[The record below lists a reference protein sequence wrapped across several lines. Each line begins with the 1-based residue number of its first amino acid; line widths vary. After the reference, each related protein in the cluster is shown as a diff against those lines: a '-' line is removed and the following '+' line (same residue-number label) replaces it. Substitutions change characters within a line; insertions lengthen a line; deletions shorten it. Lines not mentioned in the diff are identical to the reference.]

1 METICVRASFA
12 LVLGVAALAA
22 CTAPVPTQSAAPTTN
37 PTAVVGATSAVMG
50 KGTWT
55 AETGIYGTYNH
66 FGNPPN
72 GPPTY
77 LCGVGYNVNYV
88 GGAPLVFVDVSV
100 LFPDAFAKHVTQST
114 IDRVLGWQH
123 TAVQINSPQPRD
135 AAWLSRRGEA
145 IGAICQNGPSD
156 LDSVR
161 GTILKLS
168 WQTVEGSYEQEFV
181 IDEVRGEMMA
191 CGGQDGRIRIVWAD
205 PRQC

>member
-77 LCGVGYNVNYV
+77 LCGVGYNINYV
-88 GGAPLVFVDVSV
+88 GGASLVSVDVSV

-114 IDRVLGWQH
+114 VDRALGWQH
-123 TAVQINSPQPRD
+123 TAMQINSSQIHD
-135 AAWLSRRGEA
+135 AASLSRRGEA

-161 GTILKLS
+161 GTILKVS
-168 WQTVEGSYEQEFV
+168 WETVEGSYEQEFR
-181 IDEVRGEMMA
+181 IDEIRGEMTA
-191 CGGQDGRIRIVWAD
+191 CGTQDGRIRIVWAD
-205 PRQC
+205 PRAC

>member
-1 METICVRASFA
+1 METICVRAGLA
-12 LVLGVAALAA
+12 LVLGVAALAG
-22 CTAPVPTQSAAPTTN
+22 CTAPVPSQSASPTTN
-37 PTAVVGATSAVMG
+37 PTVAAGATSAATG

-72 GPPTY
+72 RPPTY
-77 LCGVGYNVNYV
+77 LCGVGYNLDYV
-88 GGAPLVFVDVSV
+88 GGAPLVSVDVSV
-100 LFPDAFAKHVTQST
+100 LFPVVFAKHVTQST
-114 IDRVLGWQH
+114 VDRALGWQH

-161 GTILKLS
+161 LTILKLS

-181 IDEVRGEMMA
+181 IDEIRGEMTA
-191 CGGQDGRIRIVWAD
+191 CAAQDGRIRIVWAD
-205 PRQC
+205 PRTC